1 MNRGLKPPFNV
12 FEICSTLKRTD
23 IRTCPFTTK
32 GLRGMATIASSPTDI
47 NCILVN
53 SNLTFAEQN
62 FHGIH
67 EFIHTV
73 SCPENSGQTFSC
85 FDTVRPHQNS
95 YVEWMANEG
104 AAELLVPYK
113 QLLPLI
119 KKHYPD
125 LIKDLGT
132 YEFCEE
138 HAGLFLVSPTVLQN
152 RIDSLK
158 YEIHQHISGIEV
170 EDIQIL
176 SKKAQEN
183 KGVFVKSLVD
193 LENDRV
199 SEWFSNFK
207 APVLSSQ
214 ELNK

>member
-1 MNRGLKPPFNV
+1 
-12 FEICSTLKRTD
+12 
-23 IRTCPFTTK
+23 
-32 GLRGMATIASSPTDI
+32 MATIAIDPSDI

-62 FHGIH
+62 FHGTH

-73 SCPENSGQTFSC
+73 SCRKNRGQTFSC
-85 FDTVRPHQNS
+85 FDTVRPNQNS
-95 YVEWMANEG
+95 YIEWIANEG

-125 LIKDLGT
+125 LIQDLGT
-132 YEFCEE
+132 YSFCEE
-138 HAGLFLVSPTVLQN
+138 YADSFLVSPMVLQN

-158 YEIHQHISGIEV
+158 YEIHQHISGIEI

-176 SKKAQEN
+176 SKKAQEG
-183 KGVFVKSLVD
+183 KGILLKSLVA

-199 SEWFSNFK
+199 SEWFSHFK
-207 APVLSSQ
+207 SPVTTSSQ
-214 ELNK
+214 ALYI